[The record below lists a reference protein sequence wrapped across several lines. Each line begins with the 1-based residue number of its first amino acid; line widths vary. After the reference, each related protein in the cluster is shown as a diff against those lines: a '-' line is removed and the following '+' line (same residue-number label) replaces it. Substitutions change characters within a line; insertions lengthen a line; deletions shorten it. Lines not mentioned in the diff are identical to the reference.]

1 MTKKQMM
8 ALKPG
13 DIVVEKES
21 GDVFRFL
28 RRVEVVTILLKADSH
43 DLVNPRTEIVVEPIP
58 GLKYERTWGYQSQL
72 YFRHGR
78 LALKEACA

>member
-21 GDVFRFL
+21 GDEFRFL
-28 RRVEVVTILLKADSH
+28 RRVEVATLLLKADSH
-43 DLVNPRTEIVVEPIP
+43 DLVNPRTEIVVEPLP
-58 GLKYERTWGYQSQL
+58 GRKYERSWGYQSQL
-72 YFRHGR
+72 YFRHNR
-78 LALKEACA
+78 LEMKGAA

>member
-8 ALKPG
+8 SLQPG

-21 GDVFRFL
+21 GDEFRFL
-28 RRVEVVTILLKADSH
+28 RLVEVATLLLKADSH

-58 GLKYERTWGYQSQL
+58 GQKYERTWGYQSQI
-72 YFRHGR
+72 YFRQGR
-78 LALKEACA
+78 LLLKEVA

>member
-21 GDVFRFL
+21 GDEFRFL
-28 RRVEVVTILLKADSH
+28 RRVEVATLLLKADSH
-43 DLVNPRTEIVVEPIP
+43 DLVNPRTEIVVEPIN
-58 GLKYERTWGYQSQL
+58 GLKYERSWGYQSQL
-72 YFRHGR
+72 YFRHNR
-78 LALKEACA
+78 LVLKEAS